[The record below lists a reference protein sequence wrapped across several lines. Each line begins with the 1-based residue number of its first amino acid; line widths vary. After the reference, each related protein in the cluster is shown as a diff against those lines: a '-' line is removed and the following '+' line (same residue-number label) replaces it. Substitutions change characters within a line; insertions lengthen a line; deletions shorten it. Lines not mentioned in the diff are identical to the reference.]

1 MIEKERDEI
10 WILRKILSKPNYAV
24 ILLLLQKSPRT
35 TRELYA
41 TLEKKFTRKTLIIA
55 LRELSIEYNIILPT
69 HVRTIKGY
77 GFGYKLNPKVKSLVT
92 SINKYEKLL
101 ENLRTV

>member
-1 MIEKERDEI
+1 MMEKEKDEI
-10 WILRKILSKPNYAV
+10 WVLRKILSKPNYAV
-24 ILLLLQKSPRT
+24 MLLLFQKSPRT

-55 LRELSIEYNIILPT
+55 LRELSIDYNVILPT
-69 HVRTIKGY
+69 HVRTMKGY
-77 GFGYKLNPKVKSLVT
+77 GFGYKLNPRVKAFIT